1 MVITLWSFVDP
12 CRKILFSISSRPQG
26 QLFTG
31 RVCSATVFFP
41 SAVEVSSF
49 PVCLCVCVCLC
60 VLGAQ
65 KLQGVYFYLK
75 WESSPSSPHHIFNSL
90 LLSLHPRFPT
100 SSLHVHTHTHVCL
113 HRFALEPNFRPRKMN
128 NRPYNETM
136 NLITLIQPV
145 PIFCLMSS
153 SKRYWI
159 RCYCRQN
166 IRHEGET
173 NAVEQ
178 TLWVRKRREC
188 KDSDSRFPTGTRHKN
203 FMLHP

>member
-1 MVITLWSFVDP
+1 M
-12 CRKILFSISSRPQG
+12 
-26 QLFTG
+26 
-31 RVCSATVFFP
+31 
-41 SAVEVSSF
+41 
-49 PVCLCVCVCLC
+49 CVCVWDDNGDNTVILCWSLQENFVFNFLQTTGSAIYRQGLFSYRIFSLRCRGFFISCVC

-75 WESSPSSPHHIFNSL
+75 WESSPHHIFNSL

-100 SSLHVHTHTHVCL
+100 SSPHEHTHTHTHVCL

-128 NRPYNETM
+128 NRPCNETM

-166 IRHEGET
+166 IRHEGQM

-178 TLWVRKRREC
+178 TVGQE
-188 KDSDSRFPTGTRHKN
+188 T
-203 FMLHP
+203 